1 MVNTQPVSVPIENVG
16 SRVRRLSFCAPLLGR
31 WKRAPD
37 HSISQAFLPP
47 EVEEE
52 RLSETESFRKEAER
66 RRNRKGWICQ
76 DEGSSW
82 RWTRAHP
89 HPTEPS
95 LHTGVCNTCCCSTNP
110 QGGWSSVPFPRNMPS
125 SCQGKP
131 LQGKCVFGLFLQTHL
146 FFKEEADTK
155 KIT

>member
-1 MVNTQPVSVPIENVG
+1 MSTQPISVPIENVG
-16 SRVRRLSFCAPLLGR
+16 SRVRQSCRSVL
-31 WKRAPD
+31 
-37 HSISQAFLPP
+37 HSTGAGNGPQTTASQTFLPP

-82 RWTRAHP
+82 RWTRAHT

-125 SCQGKP
+125 PCQGKP
-131 LQGKCVFGLFLQTHL
+131 LQGKCVFGLFLKTHL
-146 FFKEEADTK
+146 FYKEEADTK